1 MLTVTRSR
9 EYLTD
14 SFVGT
19 HEGCG
24 IFIPA
29 NRMLYQF
36 VSDNPSNTD
45 RDQIASKA
53 LIIGRSLAAS
63 AERRTI
69 KGERLSSADFFHGL
83 ADAISKS
90 GLEEVL
96 DFLPQDGTI
105 SRSTSTEVHKA
116 HAFLCS
122 AITGYTQRDCSSFAS
137 KYLHFHRPNHFPMM
151 DSRARTALKWVAEEE
166 GWVFAFT
173 TSRSAKNY
181 PEYVRIYLNAKDVFE
196 ADLGRPLSLRQMDNI
211 LLNRYDNYI

>member
-1 MLTVTRSR
+1 MLTATRSR
-9 EYLTD
+9 KYLTD
-14 SFVGT
+14 SFIGT
-19 HEGCG
+19 DEGCG

-29 NRMLYQF
+29 NRMLYRF

-69 KGERLSSADFFHGL
+69 KGERLSSAEFFNGL

-90 GLEEVL
+90 GVDEVL
-96 DFLPQDGTI
+96 GFIPQGEAI
-105 SRSTSTEVHKA
+105 SRSSATDVHKA
-116 HAFLCS
+116 HAFLCT
-122 AITGYTQRDCSSFAS
+122 AITGYTGRDCSSFAS

-166 GWVFAFT
+166 EWVFAFT

-196 ADLGRPLSLRQMDNI
+196 AELGRRLSLRQMDNI

>member
-1 MLTVTRSR
+1 MTPRKETRMLTVTRSR

-122 AITGYTQRDCSSFAS
+122 AIT
-137 KYLHFHRPNHFPMM
+137 
-151 DSRARTALKWVAEEE
+151 ARTALKWVAEEE